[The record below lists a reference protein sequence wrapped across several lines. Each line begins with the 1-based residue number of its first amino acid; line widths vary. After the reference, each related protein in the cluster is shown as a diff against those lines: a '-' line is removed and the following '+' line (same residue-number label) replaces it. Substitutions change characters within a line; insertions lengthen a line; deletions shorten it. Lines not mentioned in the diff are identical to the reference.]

1 MALLYDF
8 TDSGSFTAAG
18 LGPFLV
24 DGGTRIAEET
34 FGDKGYSGYR
44 VSPTVQRHE
53 AQGAGRPFWW
63 GARPAFG
70 PGGEDTGCGLG
81 NRRRVG
87 LPKCCQIL
95 AGMVKRLGQQSD
107 DTGKSEDF
115 QS

>member
-1 MALLYDF
+1 MCSPSKTMALLYDF

-63 GARPAFG
+63 GQGLHSARG
-70 PGGEDTGCGLG
+70 GKTPGVDWETGEE
-81 NRRRVG
+81 
-87 LPKCCQIL
+87 L
-95 AGMVKRLGQQSD
+95 ASQNAVKFWRGW
-107 DTGKSEDF
+107 
-115 QS
+115 